1 MEELFTLD
9 PRAIIEFG
17 VKLGLATLAGT
28 FIGLEREYK
37 GKNAGLKTN
46 TLVALGACTY
56 VLISLRFL
64 GESEV
69 DATRVLGQV
78 VTGIGFLG
86 AGVILQKEDKIKGLS
101 TAATIWCSAGAGCLA
116 ATSMFIELALLT
128 FMVVVINLAFGIVDR
143 KIEEKTNNQ
152 KEP

>member
-1 MEELFTLD
+1 MEELFNLD
-9 PRAIIEFG
+9 LEAIIEFG
-17 VKLGLATLAGT
+17 IKLGLATLAGT

-46 TLVALGACTY
+46 TLVALGACAY
-56 VLISLRFL
+56 VLISLRFQ
-64 GESEV
+64 GAPEA
-69 DATRVLGQV
+69 DPTRVLGQV

-116 ATSMFIELALLT
+116 ATSMLIELALLT
-128 FMVVVINLAFGIVDR
+128 LLVVVINLAFGIIDQ
-143 KIEEKTNNQ
+143 KIEERTNDQ
-152 KEP
+152 KGP

>member
-1 MEELFTLD
+1 MEELFTFDLS
-9 PRAIIEFG
+9 AVMEFG
-17 VKLGLATLAGT
+17 IKLGLATLAGT

-37 GKNAGLKTN
+37 GKSAGLKTN
-46 TLVALGACTY
+46 TLVALGACAY
-56 VLISLRFL
+56 VLVSLRFL
-64 GESEV
+64 GTPEA
-69 DATRVLGQV
+69 DPTRVLGQV

-116 ATSMFIELALLT
+116 ATSMLLELALLT
-128 FMVVVINLAFGIVDR
+128 VLVVVINLAFGIVDR
-143 KIEEKTNNQ
+143 NIEEKTGNQ